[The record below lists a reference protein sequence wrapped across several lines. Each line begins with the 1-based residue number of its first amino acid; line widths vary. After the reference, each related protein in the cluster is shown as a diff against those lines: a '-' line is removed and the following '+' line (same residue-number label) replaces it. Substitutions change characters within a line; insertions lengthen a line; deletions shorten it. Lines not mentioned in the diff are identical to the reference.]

1 MIDTLENVAVSSGA
15 DGNDFDKFRD
25 NVLPLLLYL
34 EDASQITVVSWW
46 LNVYGELITAIFMTH
61 RLKIMLYLDDDI
73 VFITDCNINYEV
85 YLRFCY
91 VCVIYG
97 I

>member
-34 EDASQITVVSWW
+34 EDASQITVVSW
-46 LNVYGELITAIFMTH
+46 
-61 RLKIMLYLDDDI
+61 
-73 VFITDCNINYEV
+73 
-85 YLRFCY
+85 
-91 VCVIYG
+91 
-97 I
+97 